1 MSTQGKSSATSA
13 AEKTPPGDVIRGRQG
28 SRVGIGSQIRGG
40 EERAGERGAA
50 REIGEG
56 EEDGAGGDLLRDDLR
71 GVPLLA
77 VHGQGPRLDRPS
89 PGREERKD
97 GKGAGDKENAGRV
110 TGPS

>member
-1 MSTQGKSSATSA
+1 MA
-13 AEKTPPGDVIRGRQG
+13 AGGGARL
-28 SRVGIGSQIRGG
+28 G
-40 EERAGERGAA
+40 EEAAAGGGGREGPGTGTRRGEGRGAGAA

-77 VHGQGPRLDRPS
+77 VHGQSPRLDRPS
-89 PGREERKD
+89 PGRKERED

-110 TGPS
+110 NGPS